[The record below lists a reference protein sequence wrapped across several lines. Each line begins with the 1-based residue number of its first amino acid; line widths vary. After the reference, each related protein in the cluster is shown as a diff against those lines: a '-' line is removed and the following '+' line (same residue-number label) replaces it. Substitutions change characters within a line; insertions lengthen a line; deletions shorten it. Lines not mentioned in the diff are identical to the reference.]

1 MRLTTKKIT
10 RRNLMGAG
18 AALSIAVSISG
29 ISRAADIPYPRVKPP
44 APNLSQIIGK
54 DDAIRFKKAI
64 AAAERRYW
72 RDVKQQ
78 TKRISDPTAKDTLRW
93 LRAWRDNTVDFD
105 ELSYV
110 TQSLGNWP
118 RMTAIRAKAERKLWD
133 KNLPANRTTA
143 WFQGVDPVSGEGRL
157 ALARAYFALG
167 RDEEALYWLKYAW
180 REARLTRDLQRQVY
194 KSYKSRLTPE
204 DHAARADFLIWL
216 GSAHFSK
223 VEGLLSL
230 MPRGQ
235 RALAVARMR
244 VARNAS
250 GMDAAINAVPASL
263 KTHPGLIFERARWRR
278 RKKTKDYALPV
289 YFQTQTPPATDEGK
303 KRLWTERKIMA
314 YWAIKEGRFDE
325 AYRLCLHHGMTRGV
339 GFADAEF
346 LAGWLALIKLNEP
359 AKAIRHFE
367 ALRNGVTYPVSKSRA
382 SYWLGRAHKAARL
395 PDADIHFS
403 QASEHIQTFYGQ
415 LAASELQNS
424 SYIFLPPETDGQ
436 VYKTAFEQ
444 DSRVRA
450 LRLLGEMRSEYY
462 FNTMAFHLD
471 DEVETS
477 AHLTLLS
484 QLSRE
489 YGYMKPSVR
498 AAKQASRFG
507 TFLPESGYPKP
518 DVFLALE
525 PKFDKAFSM
534 ALSRQESEFNPA
546 AVSSAKAYG
555 LMQMIHGTARAT
567 ARKHRVPYSR
577 NRLTSDPEYS
587 AKLGSLHVNDLLKR
601 YDGSYIMTA
610 AAYNAGPHRV
620 TQWIKS
626 YGDPRKGDID
636 PVDWIE
642 SLPFS
647 ETRNYIHRVLEN
659 LNIYRARLNNGQA
672 ENRLSQDIRFG
683 AFAP

>member
-1 MRLTTKKIT
+1 MTFKTEKIT
-10 RRNLMGAG
+10 RRSLMGAV
-18 AALSIAVSISG
+18 ATLSLALSLAGGSH
-29 ISRAADIPYPRVKPP
+29 AAEIPYPRVKPP
-44 APNLSQIIGK
+44 APGLSQIINK
-54 DDAIRFKKAI
+54 TDAVIFKKGLK
-64 AAAERRYW
+64 AAERRYW
-72 RDVKQQ
+72 PDVDNAIK
-78 TKRISDPTAKDTLRW
+78 KLSDPTAQDSLRW
-93 LRAWRDNTVDFD
+93 LKAWRDNNTDFD
-105 ELSYV
+105 DLTYV
-110 TQSLGNWP
+110 TQNLGNWP
-118 RMTAIRAKAERKLWD
+118 RMTTIRGKAERKLWD
-133 KNLPANRTTA
+133 KKWAASRVIA
-143 WFQGVDPVSGEGRL
+143 WFQGTEPVSGEGRM
-157 ALARAYFALG
+157 ALAKAHFDLG
-167 RDEEALYWLKYAW
+167 QEDEGRRWLKYAW
-180 REARLTRDLQRQVY
+180 REARLTRDFQRQVY
-194 KSYKSRLTPE
+194 KSYKSHLTPE

-216 GSAHFSK
+216 GTAHFSK
-223 VEGLLSL
+223 VDGLLTL
-230 MPRGQ
+230 MPRGE

-250 GMDAAINAVPASL
+250 GMDAAIKAVPASL
-263 KTHPGLIFERARWRR
+263 KSHPGLIFERARWRR

-289 YFQTQTPPATDEGK
+289 YFQTDEPPATETGK
-303 KRLWTERKIMA
+303 DRFWTERKIMA
-314 YWAIKEGRFDE
+314 YWAIKEGRFDD
-325 AYRLCLHHGMTRGV
+325 AYRLTLNHGMKRGV

-346 LAGWLALIKLNEP
+346 LAGWLALVKLNEP

-367 ALRNGVTYPVSKSRA
+367 TLRGGVSYPVSLSRA
-382 SYWLGRAHKAARL
+382 SYWLGRAHKRANL
-395 PDADIHFS
+395 PDDRIHYA
-403 QASEHIQTFYGQ
+403 QAAQHIQTFYGQ
-415 LAASELQNS
+415 LAAAELGSQD
-424 SYIFLPPETDGQ
+424 YIYLPPETDGY

-444 DSRVRA
+444 DSRVKA
-450 LRLLGEMRSEYY
+450 LRLLGEMRSEYF

-477 AHLTLLS
+477 EQLTLLS
-484 QLSRE
+484 QLSRD
-489 YGYMKPSVR
+489 YGYMKPSIR
-498 AAKQASRFG
+498 AAKQASRFS

-518 DVFLALE
+518 DVFLSLE

-620 TQWIKS
+620 TQWIKA
-626 YGDPRKGDID
+626 YGDPRKGEID

-672 ENRLSQDIRFG
+672 ENRLSRDIRLG
-683 AFAP
+683 AFVP

>member
-1 MRLTTKKIT
+1 MAARIKTFIRKTSMTL
-10 RRNLMGAG
+10 
-18 AALSIAVSISG
+18 ALSLLFCGVS
-29 ISRAADIPYPRVKPP
+29 AAANVPYPRVKPQ
-44 APNLSQIIGK
+44 APNISQVLSK
-54 DDAIRFKKAI
+54 SDAIIFKKGI

-72 RDVKQQ
+72 RDVDGYIK
-78 TKRISDPTAKDTLRW
+78 KISDPAAKDTLRW
-93 LRAWRDNTVDFD
+93 LKAWRDRNTDFD
-105 ELSYV
+105 DLTYV
-110 TQSLGNWP
+110 TQNLGNWP
-118 RMTAIRAKAERKLWD
+118 RMTGIRAKAERKLWD
-133 KNLPANRTTA
+133 KSWPAQRVIS

-157 ALARAYFALG
+157 ALARANFELG
-167 RDEEALYWLKYAW
+167 RQEDGQRWLQYAW
-180 REARLTRDLQRQVY
+180 REARLSRDLQRTIY
-194 KSYKSRLTPE
+194 KKYKTKLTPA

-223 VEGLLSL
+223 VDGLLSL
-230 MPRGQ
+230 MPRGE

-244 VARNAS
+244 VARNGS
-250 GMDAAINAVPASL
+250 GMDAAIKAVPADL
-263 KTHPGLIFERARWRR
+263 KDHPGLIFERARWRR

-289 YFQTQTPPATDEGK
+289 YFQTQIAPATDEGK

-314 YWAIKEGRFDE
+314 YWAIKEGKFKD
-325 AYRLCLHHGMTRGV
+325 AYRLSLNHGMTGGV

-346 LAGWLALIKLNEP
+346 LAGWLALVKLNEP

-367 ALRNGVTYPVSKSRA
+367 TLRGGVNYPVSKSRA

-395 PDADIHFS
+395 PDANLHF
-403 QASEHIQTFYGQ
+403 AHAAEHIQTFYGQ
-415 LAASELQNS
+415 LAASELGNGN
-424 SYIFLPPETDGQ
+424 YIFLPPETDGF
-436 VYKTAFEQ
+436 VYKAEFEQ
-444 DSRVRA
+444 DARVKA
-450 LRLLGEMRSEYY
+450 LRLLGETRSEYY

-471 DEVETS
+471 DEVET
-477 AHLTLLS
+477 AAKLTLLS
-484 QLSRE
+484 QLSRD

-518 DVFLALE
+518 EVFLALE
-525 PKFDKAFSM
+525 SKFDKAFSM

-555 LMQMIHGTARAT
+555 LMQMIHGTARET
-567 ARKHRVPYSR
+567 ARRHRVPYSR

-620 TQWIKS
+620 SQWVKS
-626 YGDPRKGDID
+626 YGDPRTGDID
-636 PVDWIE
+636 PIDWIE
-642 SLPFS
+642 SVPFS

-672 ENRLSQDIRFG
+672 ENRLPRDISQG